1 MPVVER
7 SQMSR
12 DIRLEG
18 GSRFADA
25 QRLTAPPLS
34 SEFAEQVKFL
44 AGDPSEGVMW
54 SDVFSQLRGGLNNV
68 RRLLAERGSR
78 AAH

>member
-1 MPVVER
+1 
-7 SQMSR
+7 MSR
-12 DIRLEG
+12 EIRLEG
-18 GSRFADA
+18 RSRFADA
-25 QRLTAPPLS
+25 PGVAANASIP
-34 SEFAEQVKFL
+34 SELAEQVKFL

-78 AAH
+78 SVH